1 MSRLRSRC
9 PGVQVAR
16 SDIRM
21 FDVRTLDWRRETG
34 GETSLVSE
42 SLNLLLHP
50 YIPKSPRTYCAEGTK
65 KPRTKY
71 PALSALPA
79 TDINKHGGGAEL
91 SCASRGLF
99 YTQTLRLSAATASTV
114 ISYHACISNSSF
126 QTGKQCPHLAAQQ
139 QLLTLLTSNQKDRL
153 NY

>member
-1 MSRLRSRC
+1 MSSRSRC
-9 PGVQVAR
+9 PGGR
-16 SDIRM
+16 
-21 FDVRTLDWRRETG
+21 WRDQISECLMSAHWTG
-34 GETSLVSE
+34 HETSLVSE

-50 YIPKSPRTYCAEGTK
+50 YIPKSPRTYCGEGTK

-126 QTGKQCPHLAAQQ
+126 QTGKQYPHLAAQQ
-139 QLLTLLTSNQKDRL
+139 QLLTLLTSNQEDRL